1 MRHPTGARRREQEK
15 KGAAGFE
22 VVAVNAADSESGKEQ
37 EASDQN
43 DGRHAGNEAMN
54 RQWDI
59 SMKHS
64 KISDEHFSGVCSTL
78 KAVTDWMQLFA
89 KRCV

>member
-1 MRHPTGARRREQEK
+1 VTNPRCPWPQEQEEN
-15 KGAAGFE
+15 GAAGFNE
-22 VVAVNAADSESGKEQ
+22 VAVNDADSASGREQ

-43 DGRHAGNEAMN
+43 NGRNRGNNAMK
-54 RQWDI
+54 RQCDI

-64 KISDEHFSGVCSTL
+64 KISDEDFSGVCSTL

>member
-15 KGAAGFE
+15 KGAAGFD
-22 VVAVNAADSESGKEQ
+22 VAAVNAADSASGRER

-43 DGRHAGNEAMN
+43 NERNGGDDAMK
-54 RQWDI
+54 RQCDI

-64 KISDEHFSGVCSTL
+64 KISDEDFSGVCSTL
-78 KAVTDWMQLFA
+78 KSVTDWMQLFA

>member
-1 MRHPTGARRREQEK
+1 MTNPRCPWPREQEEN
-15 KGAAGFE
+15 GAAGFDT
-22 VVAVNAADSESGKEQ
+22 VAVNAADSARGREQ
-37 EASDQN
+37 EGPDQN
-43 DGRHAGNEAMN
+43 DERNSGNDAMK
-54 RQWDI
+54 QQCDI

-64 KISDEHFSGVCSTL
+64 KISDEAFSGVCSTL